1 MCVYMDNLL
10 CDEVWLSRSANTFE
24 EVGDPVAVKSY
35 EDEEFKEAF
44 TVCLEKEVP
53 CMPEPDYTK
62 YLHSN
67 NLIFP
72 RCRVIQW
79 FIKCR
84 SRFNLSFGTVFFAV
98 NYLDRFVSICQCN
111 DWEYWMLELL
121 SIACLS
127 IAIKFN
133 EMSSLS
139 LHEIQVEGLDYSF
152 QSNVILKMELII
164 LKALGWRLNSVTS
177 YSFVEMLDVD
187 FLENH
192 LYEKLISRVT
202 ELLVQATLD
211 QKMLE
216 FRPSIVGISA
226 LWRTLDQLFPPTSDI
241 YIAYILRLLNQS
253 QKKVTRFFSDIALTY
268 NCTRIFDM
276 SKGCF
281 PSTTAMR
288 AFPIGL
294 SLYLKEVQL
303 ALGMSWSVELT
314 KQVTLFGH
322 ESLLR
327 TVVLTG

>member
-164 LKALGWRLNSVTS
+164 LKALGWRLNSVTN
-177 YSFVEMLDVD
+177 VD

-226 LWRTLDQLFPPTSDI
+226 LWRTLDQLIFHQHLIFT
-241 YIAYILRLLNQS
+241 LL
-253 QKKVTRFFSDIALTY
+253 
-268 NCTRIFDM
+268 IFETLEPK
-276 SKGCF
+276 SKG
-281 PSTTAMR
+281 
-288 AFPIGL
+288 
-294 SLYLKEVQL
+294 
-303 ALGMSWSVELT
+303 
-314 KQVTLFGH
+314 
-322 ESLLR
+322 
-327 TVVLTG
+327 